1 VKGVILVMAVVAFGL
16 SAGSAEP
23 LFTPMFGDEVVEI
36 PQFGRLPTQ
45 PSWGFC
51 RGRERIQPGISPLG
65 LSSPKGTVPGGG
77 FSVSGT
83 PNVSQHPMRGL
94 RAGQDGISEPG
105 DEGAVLALNL
115 AANSH
120 NLGDRILIDELAAEG
135 VAGHTGAGRGHAH
148 WSL

>member
-23 LFTPMFGDEVVEI
+23 LFTPMFGDDVVEI

-65 LSSPKGTVPGGG
+65 LSSPKGTAARRRVLSLWDAERVP
-77 FSVSGT
+77 T
-83 PNVSQHPMRGL
+83 PHAWSPCRPRWHL
-94 RAGQDGISEPG
+94 
-105 DEGAVLALNL
+105 
-115 AANSH
+115 
-120 NLGDRILIDELAAEG
+120 
-135 VAGHTGAGRGHAH
+135 GAGRRRRSPGA
-148 WSL
+148 